1 MNKWVW
7 HMWLC
12 VYCQGGISLDATVGR
27 GTLYYVLPLERIELI
42 YSNSCTVNH
51 CGGSSPLCLCAITPF
66 GRNSSKH
73 GVCYYFQG
81 FHMYIW
87 DVRRKINPL
96 LLGFRNVFIKNPESW
111 YHRSCFENGSTTWMF
126 KEHGSC
132 FTDSFLQF

>member
-1 MNKWVW
+1 MPQWAEELSTMYYHWNELSWYIPTAAPW
-7 HMWLC
+7 T
-12 VYCQGGISLDATVGR
+12 TVVVVHR
-27 GTLYYVLPLERIELI
+27 
-42 YSNSCTVNH
+42 S
-51 CGGSSPLCLCAITPF
+51 AITPF

-126 KEHGSC
+126 KEHSSC
-132 FTDSFLQF
+132 FTDFFSAILELRADYVVYI